1 MFYIFNNIKEKEILD
16 SVLRASETL
25 IQSDIDIAISNL
37 VSFSTKWKMT
47 GNLWKKY
54 VLYTL
59 VMNDNPYTRAIERG
73 QKTEGES
80 EFAEHDLKEFYNL
93 YNLNVDFL
101 NKVANYNFLKLT
113 GSHHL
118 RDLIEEITNDITDN
132 SFEAFKKAIIKFY
145 TEKGLA
151 EMAIYKAFRVED
163 GNLIPIKHVLDVNFM
178 DLIGYDYQKD
188 LLRANTEAFLSDKPF
203 NNVLLYGDAGTG
215 KSTSIKA
222 LINEYYPRGLR
233 IIEVYKHQMQ
243 EIAKI
248 INTLKSR
255 PYYYIIYMD
264 DLSFE
269 ENEIGYK
276 YLKSIIEGGIEPKPA
291 NVAVYATSNRKHLIK
306 ETTADNG
313 GVFDDLHRNET
324 QAEKLSLA
332 YRFGLQIFYS
342 SLSPMEFK
350 NMVLELA
357 KRNDIELDEK
367 TLLMEANRFQ
377 MSNGTLS
384 GRTASQF
391 ISYISEAYKN

>member
-16 SVLRASETL
+16 SVLKASETL

-163 GNLIPIKHVLDVNFM
+163 GNLIPIKHVLDVNFI

-222 LINEYYPRGLR
+222 LINEYYPKGLR

-276 YLKSIIEGGIEPKPA
+276 YLKSIIEGGIEPKPS

-391 ISYISEAYKN
+391 ISYISEVYKN

>member
-16 SVLRASETL
+16 SVLKASETL

-101 NKVANYNFLKLT
+101 NKVANYSFLKLT

-151 EMAIYKAFRVED
+151 EMAVYKAFRVED
-163 GNLIPIKHVLDVNFM
+163 GNLIPIKHVLDVNFI